1 MYMKKK
7 SLLSSLLVLLTIFS
21 FSFAGKI
28 NSPENNTTN
37 IFPNTIIANIKT
49 TMFDS
54 LNLEALGLNRLVF
67 ERALQGYNQLLE
79 SGKLKNISAL
89 SIVDFSLPSTAKR
102 LFIVDLNNCKLLFNT
117 YVSHG
122 RNSGLQNASS
132 FSNEPESFKSSLGFY
147 TTESTYTGK
156 HGYSLQLQGLEKGI
170 NDNAMSRGIVMHAAD
185 YVDEAVVKSQGRLGR
200 SLGCPAIPEK
210 LRNAIIGTISNGS
223 CLFIYANDNS
233 YLKQS
238 SFLQSTKS

>member
-1 MYMKKK
+1 
-7 SLLSSLLVLLTIFS
+7 
-21 FSFAGKI
+21 
-28 NSPENNTTN
+28 
-37 IFPNTIIANIKT
+37 
-49 TMFDS
+49 MFDS

>member
-1 MYMKKK
+1 MKKK
-7 SLLSSLLVLLTIFS
+7 GLLSSLLVLLTIFS

-28 NSPENNTTN
+28 NAPERTTAN
-37 IFPNTIIANIKT
+37 IISNPTINDTIKT
-49 TMFDS
+49 TVFDR
-54 LNLEALGLNRLVF
+54 LNLEALGLNRIVF

-238 SFLQSTKS
+238 SFLQSAKS

>member
-1 MYMKKK
+1 MKKK
-7 SLLSSLLVLLTIFS
+7 GLLSSLLVLLTIFS

-28 NSPENNTTN
+28 NAPESTTAN
-37 IFPNTIIANIKT
+37 IISNPTINDTIKT
-49 TMFDS
+49 TVFDR
-54 LNLEALGLNRLVF
+54 LNLEALGLNRIVF

-185 YVDEAVVKSQGRLGR
+185 YVDESVVKSKTFR
-200 SLGCPAIPEK
+200 
-210 LRNAIIGTISNGS
+210 
-223 CLFIYANDNS
+223 
-233 YLKQS
+233 
-238 SFLQSTKS
+238 